1 MQHNALHGAEK
12 KDFTKTQ
19 DVQNAKHTPPQA
31 TGHSAT
37 LLESSYLPISSDL
50 PSSPTNSIET
60 SLEDPSELEPSDEII
75 ETEYFDVP
83 FPPSTGNAATS
94 NTLPYADIDCD
105 SVITDRLQ
113 YLSYDS

>member
-12 KDFTKTQ
+12 KDFIKTQ

-37 LLESSYLPISSDL
+37 VLESSHLPISSDL
-50 PSSPTNSIET
+50 HSSPTTSIEA
-60 SLEDPSELEPSDEII
+60 SLEDSSDFEPSDEII

-83 FPPSTGNAATS
+83 FPPATGNAATS
-94 NTLPYADIDCD
+94 TALPYADIDCD
-105 SVITDRLQ
+105 SVITEHLQ